1 MLFSITGLFAQ
12 YTYDVTGPFPVSNGS
27 FNLSTNT
34 STAGFT
40 DWHADDA
47 GGTGNTWSAAY
58 TIPFAFD
65 YFGTPVTQFVV
76 SKNYLLSFDTSLA
89 GTTVK
94 ASLNN
99 NSALPDTAVHDNTIA
114 YYWDNFGNPAPL
126 GTNDHVWIGVFG
138 TAPNRQLWVR
148 NWSYETEGR
157 SFSYNNVVFEE
168 TTNKI
173 YMTESYCSSAGVGS
187 MTLGV
192 QLNGSVAVQAPGS
205 PALTSTTTN
214 SAWASVTYWDFTPKL
229 LVNDDA
235 SAISIDAPTNPITV
249 GNQAVSATIANP
261 GLNTLNTATVNWS
274 VNGVTQ
280 TPVSLPAPLA
290 SNASASVSLGMFN
303 FTGITT
309 VDVWTSSPNG
319 TVDANPANDT
329 ISETFYLGLSGTYT
343 VDGSQASS
351 ATNFQSFA
359 DLENA
364 LTLGGL
370 AGPVTVNVAPG
381 TYTDP
386 LLLSNIVGA
395 DSINNLLIDG
405 GSSATTIMDGTGNF
419 YTIAFEDMEFV
430 TVQNMGIVN
439 NGTTAMA
446 VIFGPNSSNNTVKN
460 CEIKVSTTSTSSLV
474 NPIGSS
480 NSLTT
485 RSTNAN
491 GVDNNVVEDNRIV
504 GGYYGV
510 YFDGGSGNL
519 QFGNQVL
526 NNQIDSVYY
535 YGVYGY
541 YQDQMT
547 VIGNTADVALRGNVN
562 GDGIY
567 GLYNT
572 NGTFTDNY
580 MHAIDYG
587 FYISNSSTL
596 AGPTYQK
603 TLIANNMIISDTDY
617 GMYLNSLD
625 QVNLFHNSITAG
637 GTSTPALQIQGS
649 STYPISRYDMRNN
662 ILASMNT
669 EALEIVTVP
678 DTFFTKCDNN
688 AYYTTGATLIRA
700 NNTNYADL
708 TAYKAVATTYN
719 LASIEGDPQFLSA
732 TDLHI
737 IGAFVNDLGDNSVG
751 ITTDIDGDTR
761 PFPGATTVDIG
772 ADEFAPALCPP
783 VANLSAGNAT
793 LTSADIYWD
802 GTIGNTWQY
811 EVTLAGLGQ
820 GTGTL
825 AISATDSVTIAGLT
839 SSTAYEYFVREICGR
854 GDTSLWLGPLV
865 FNTSNGVPYAEDFE
879 TWAAGN
885 TGTSFPSGWNSTTT
899 SAPRWESEDAT
910 GSNENSTSTGPFYD
924 NTNFG
929 TPGGLYMYLETSGAP
944 VGNIAEL
951 ISAPIYLD
959 TSMTAVTLEFA
970 YHMYG
975 SAMGDLNVYVD
986 DNGART
992 LITTLS
998 GQTQTAGGDAW
1009 ILSKNVI
1016 GGMNGKSI
1024 QLVFAGVA
1032 GTGYQSDMS
1041 IDDVRLFVPAAQDG
1055 GVTDILAPGS
1065 GCGLG
1070 SADTV
1075 TVEITN
1081 FGTAALSN
1089 FPVAYVLNGGTPVTG
1104 TFTGTIASGATAN
1117 YTFPTT
1123 VNLATPG
1130 TYNLMA
1136 YTMIAGDGD
1145 VTNDT
1150 SSSVINSIPVLSSFP
1165 YVEGFESGN
1174 GGWTAGGTSSSWALG
1189 APTGTVINSAAG
1201 GTNSWV
1207 TNLTGQYNGNE
1218 QSFVQGPCFDFT
1230 SIAAPQFKADI
1241 WWNSEFS
1248 WDGAALQSSVDG
1260 GTTWQNVGAFGDPN
1274 NWYNDNTI
1282 NGFTG
1287 NQDGWTGTNTSSN
1300 GSGGWVLAEHD
1311 LTGLGGVSGVL
1322 LRIRFGADGS
1332 GQDDGFA
1339 FDNIVVQDAPAAD
1352 AGIAEIVRPVN
1363 GCGLG
1368 SADSVEIRVINAG
1381 GAPIFN
1387 FPVNYELNGGTAV
1400 TETYTDTIFPGDTGN
1415 FIFNTTVN
1423 VAVPATYSIVTYSSL
1438 AADGNNLNDTLAGSF
1453 VHIPILSSFPYTEG
1467 FESGNGGWTAGGVSS
1482 SWALGTPAGTTINSA
1497 AGGVNS
1503 WITSLAGQYNANEQ
1517 SFVQGPCFDFTS
1529 LSAPQFKAEIWWN
1542 SEFSWDGAAL
1552 QSSVDGGATWQH
1564 VGAFGDPNN
1573 WYNDNTINGFTG
1585 NQEGWTG
1592 RNSTSN
1598 GSGGW
1603 VLAEHDLNG
1612 LGGVPAVLLRIA
1624 FGADG
1629 SGQDDGF
1636 AFDNIVVQEAPAS
1649 DIGIVSLDAP
1659 GSGCGLGAADTVKI
1673 SVANF
1678 GSATAMNF
1686 PVSFVFN
1693 GGTAVTET
1701 FTDSIQPGDTAQYTF
1716 TTATVNV
1723 SMFNTT
1729 YTFDAYSALAGDG
1742 NVLNDTLSGV
1752 QVVNNT
1758 QAFPYSENFDALAS
1772 GQSTPFANGWVAYAT
1787 GGNLPWQSRIGGT
1800 PSTAT
1805 GPLNDNTTG
1814 TGTYMFTE
1822 TSGATANAEGF
1833 IESPCIDL
1841 TTNTTGNLR
1850 LSYYYHMFGT
1860 DVGTLAAEIDSA
1872 GTWVLVDTINGQQ
1885 QLAQADPFF
1894 RAIIDLSAYAGLSG
1908 TKVRFSHINYPGG
1921 YRGDIAIDDVVL
1933 DDSTTIGIDVVRSA
1947 EAFSLYPNPSNGEF
1961 TLSFTAEQ
1969 AGTMNVNV
1977 KDINGKLVYQNAF
1990 GVNGSFRNTFDFTSF
2005 SKGVYFMEIQTGNA
2019 TRVEKLIIQ

>member
-1 MLFSITGLFAQ
+1 MLLFAFSANAQ

-772 ADEFAPALCPP
+772 ADEFSPPLCPP
-783 VANLSAGNAT
+783 VANLNTTNAT
-793 LTSADIYWD
+793 LNSIDYYWA
-802 GTIGNTWQY
+802 GTPGNTWEY
-811 EVTLAGLGQ
+811 EVTAGGAAQ
-820 GTGTL
+820 GTGTRSIVAFDSITVSGL
-825 AISATDSVTIAGLT
+825 SAST
-839 SSTAYEYFVREICGR
+839 SYSFYVREICGR
-854 GDTSLWLGPLV
+854 GDTSLWLGPV
-865 FNTSNGVPYAEDFE
+865 TSGTANGVPYLQTFDL
-879 TWAAGN
+879 WSAGN
-885 TGTSFPSGWNSTTT
+885 TGTSFPDGWTSTTT
-899 SAPRWESEDAT
+899 SNPRWETEDSQ
-910 GSNENSTSTGPFYD
+910 GSNENSLSTGPFYD

-929 TPGGLYMYLETSGAP
+929 TPGGIYMYLETSGGA
-944 VGNIAEL
+944 GNTAEL
-951 ISAPIYLD
+951 ISAPIFIDPAY
-959 TSMTAVTLEFA
+959 TAVSLDFA

-975 SAMGDLNVYVD
+975 ATMGTLNVYVEES
-986 DNGART
+986 GART
-992 LITTLS
+992 LLVSYT
-998 GQTQTAGGDAW
+998 GQQQTAGGDPWLISSNTLA
-1009 ILSKNVI
+1009 
-1016 GGMNGKSI
+1016 GYAGKSI
-1024 QLVFAGVA
+1024 QLVFS
-1032 GTGYQSDMS
+1032 GTSGTSYTSDMS
-1041 IDDVRLFVPAAQDG
+1041 IDDVALNV
-1055 GVTDILAPGS
+1055 LAPINAGVVSKIGDLLPGCIGS
-1065 GCGLG
+1065 SIPVVG
-1070 SADTV
+1070 V
-1075 TVEITN
+1075 KN
-1081 FGTAALSN
+1081 FGTDTITT
-1089 FPVAYVLNGGTPVTG
+1089 VKVLYDVNGTLDSVTYNGSILPGDTVPVTLGSISAPAPASYDFTIYTKDPNNGIDAVAADDTLSVTEVLLPAMGGVITGSDSICGGDTTTLTLNNSQGSLQWQELVGATWTNIPAAINSSIDVSPANITSYRALACG
-1104 TFTGTIASGATAN
+1104 TVPSDTITVVPIVIPTPSVSSNMAIVQCGSLGTDTLIASSTLAGTSFKWYDAPIGGNLIQTSDTMLFTGTPGSQTMPALD
-1117 YTFPTT
+1117 TF
-1123 VNLATPG
+1123 
-1130 TYNLMA
+1130 
-1136 YTMIAGDGD
+1136 
-1145 VTNDT
+1145 
-1150 SSSVINSIPVLSSFP
+1150 
-1165 YVEGFESGN
+1165 YV
-1174 GGWTAGGTSSSWALG
+1174 
-1189 APTGTVINSAAG
+1189 SAA
-1201 GTNSWV
+1201 
-1207 TNLTGQYNGNE
+1207 TG
-1218 QSFVQGPCFDFT
+1218 
-1230 SIAAPQFKADI
+1230 
-1241 WWNSEFS
+1241 
-1248 WDGAALQSSVDG
+1248 
-1260 GTTWQNVGAFGDPN
+1260 
-1274 NWYNDNTI
+1274 
-1282 NGFTG
+1282 
-1287 NQDGWTGTNTSSN
+1287 
-1300 GSGGWVLAEHD
+1300 GSGGLVVSGAHGSVFGGNARGYHFVAPVD
-1311 LTGLGGVSGVL
+1311 FTITGL
-1322 LRIRFGADGS
+1322 
-1332 GQDDGFA
+1332 
-1339 FDNIVVQDAPAAD
+1339 
-1352 AGIAEIVRPVN
+1352 EVN
-1363 GCGLG
+1363 
-1368 SADSVEIRVINAG
+1368 
-1381 GAPIFN
+1381 
-1387 FPVNYELNGGTAV
+1387 
-1400 TETYTDTIFPGDTGN
+1400 
-1415 FIFNTTVN
+1415 
-1423 VAVPATYSIVTYSSL
+1423 
-1438 AADGNNLNDTLAGSF
+1438 
-1453 VHIPILSSFPYTEG
+1453 
-1467 FESGNGGWTAGGVSS
+1467 
-1482 SWALGTPAGTTINSA
+1482 
-1497 AGGVNS
+1497 
-1503 WITSLAGQYNANEQ
+1503 
-1517 SFVQGPCFDFTS
+1517 
-1529 LSAPQFKAEIWWN
+1529 PQA
-1542 SEFSWDGAAL
+1542 
-1552 QSSVDGGATWQH
+1552 
-1564 VGAFGDPNN
+1564 
-1573 WYNDNTINGFTG
+1573 
-1585 NQEGWTG
+1585 
-1592 RNSTSN
+1592 
-1598 GSGGW
+1598 GSGGQH
-1603 VLAEHDLNG
+1603 V
-1612 LGGVPAVLLRIA
+1612 AVLKTIGNAPWNIWSAAITPFTTLFLTQNNSTTGFIPCNIPVKAGDVIA
-1624 FGADG
+1624 ILGQRGTGNSYGTGNTITIDG
-1629 SGQDDGF
+1629 MNTPIQRFIMQSPLSST
-1636 AFDNIVVQEAPAS
+1636 APANATQMGFEAS
-1649 DIGIVSLDAP
+1649 AN
-1659 GSGCGLGAADTVKI
+1659 I
-1673 SVANF
+1673 SNVNF
-1678 GSATAMNF
+1678 T
-1686 PVSFVFN
+1686 
-1693 GGTAVTET
+1693 
-1701 FTDSIQPGDTAQYTF
+1701 
-1716 TTATVNV
+1716 
-1723 SMFNTT
+1723 
-1729 YTFDAYSALAGDG
+1729 
-1742 NVLNDTLSGV
+1742 
-1752 QVVNNT
+1752 
-1758 QAFPYSENFDALAS
+1758 
-1772 GQSTPFANGWVAYAT
+1772 
-1787 GGNLPWQSRIGGT
+1787 
-1800 PSTAT
+1800 
-1805 GPLNDNTTG
+1805 
-1814 TGTYMFTE
+1814 
-1822 TSGATANAEGF
+1822 
-1833 IESPCIDL
+1833 
-1841 TTNTTGNLR
+1841 
-1850 LSYYYHMFGT
+1850 
-1860 DVGTLAAEIDSA
+1860 
-1872 GTWVLVDTINGQQ
+1872 
-1885 QLAQADPFF
+1885 
-1894 RAIIDLSAYAGLSG
+1894 YAGG
-1908 TKVRFSHINYPGG
+1908 CEGNRTMA
-1921 YRGDIAIDDVVL
+1921 IAEVNCIVGL
-1933 DDSTTIGIDVVRSA
+1933 EGLETLN
-1947 EAFSLYPNPSNGEF
+1947 SLQIAPNPSNGLFKLNIELEEF
-1961 TLSFTAEQ
+1961 NSYNL
-1969 AGTMNVNV
+1969 MLR
-1977 KDINGKLVYQNAF
+1977 DLNGKLIYEDRIA
-1990 GVNGSFRNTFDFTSF
+1990 GSGRISKDLDFTSL
-2005 SKGVYFMEIQTGNA
+2005 SKGVYFMQIQSGKA
-2019 TRVEKLIIQ
+2019 VRVEKLIIQ